1 MSVNSN
7 CGKTEMRD
15 EYEWV
20 SLTKFGSLF
29 CNRLQHVT
37 SFFPHFSTGEAG
49 RKDQHKPTLLSTCY
63 SYSPFTLDKERPTC
77 ITVSRDHTFQSGVS
91 QNSQLIWNKICMS
104 CEQAQELTAI
114 KHWGLS
120 TRLRERNPLRRILT
134 TAAAS
139 VRRGSA
145 AFPHSPEMFRH
156 ILQNTALCHYF
167 VAFFGYGCICLCF
180 LSLLECLLI
189 YFLKSNIFI

>member
-63 SYSPFTLDKERPTC
+63 SYSPFTLDKQKPT
-77 ITVSRDHTFQSGVS
+77 
-91 QNSQLIWNKICMS
+91 

-120 TRLRERNPLRRILT
+120 TRLRERNPLRKILP

-156 ILQNTALCHYF
+156 ILQNTALSLFCGFLWLWLYLFMFLKFVGVFINLLFKKQYF
-167 VAFFGYGCICLCF
+167 NLMLYYVAFPASVQNTKCM
-180 LSLLECLLI
+180 
-189 YFLKSNIFI
+189 

>member
-63 SYSPFTLDKERPTC
+63 SYSPFTLDKQKPT
-77 ITVSRDHTFQSGVS
+77 
-91 QNSQLIWNKICMS
+91 

-120 TRLRERNPLRRILT
+120 TRLRERNPLRKILP